1 MEDNSLKQIKLRQAR
16 NTLVVV
22 GTGIIIMSAWTVI
35 KSFSLTLF
43 ERDNITAAIREMGE
57 ETMAEFSDKEV
68 FAVFCAVLCA
78 VTLIFIGIRV
88 YIGLSAISEGKDKK
102 SGSLYIPLTVVYIG
116 ITIYQIIL
124 QAMDLLV
131 ENDDFKLEQ
140 PSAAAILIELTS
152 LIMLTEMIIA
162 AVRVKKYR
170 NETRREEADAA

>member
-102 SGSLYIPLTVVYIG
+102 SGSLYIPFTVVYIG

-162 AVRVKKYR
+162 AVKVKKYR
-170 NETRREEADAA
+170 NEMRREEADAA

>member
-35 KSFSLTLF
+35 KSLSLTLF

-102 SGSLYIPLTVVYIG
+102 SGSLYIPFTVVYIG

>member
-68 FAVFCAVLCA
+68 FAAFCAVLCA

-102 SGSLYIPLTVVYIG
+102 SGSLYMPLTVVYIG

-162 AVRVKKYR
+162 AVKVKKYR
-170 NETRREEADAA
+170 NEMRREEADAA

>member
-35 KSFSLTLF
+35 KSLSLTLF
-43 ERDNITAAIREMGE
+43 ERNNITAAIREMGE

-102 SGSLYIPLTVVYIG
+102 SGSLYIPFTVVYIG

-162 AVRVKKYR
+162 AVKVKKYR
-170 NETRREEADAA
+170 NEMRREEADAA

>member
-1 MEDNSLKQIKLRQAR
+1 
-16 NTLVVV
+16 
-22 GTGIIIMSAWTVI
+22 
-35 KSFSLTLF
+35 
-43 ERDNITAAIREMGE
+43 
-57 ETMAEFSDKEV
+57 MAEFSDKEV

-102 SGSLYIPLTVVYIG
+102 SGSLYIPFTVVYIG

-170 NETRREEADAA
+170 NEMRREEADAA